1 MMTTMNAAVFSGI
14 KQLDVERIDKP
25 KIKDD
30 EVLVKLKACALC
42 TWEQRVFTGINK
54 VHFPFI
60 GGHEESGI
68 IVDVGPKVDTDLWR
82 VGTRVVVGLLTS
94 CGYCDNC
101 RTGHEGSC
109 TRFSYENH
117 VGGLNIRGMGGLAEY
132 LAVPVTKLFKIG
144 DQLTYEEAALT
155 EPLSCV
161 VHSVDTA
168 KVELGD
174 DVVVIGAG
182 IMGVFH
188 AILARE
194 RGARV
199 IISEPDENRQ
209 KFLKQLGFDDLIN
222 PKTVDPVNTIK
233 TLIEGNGADVVF
245 DTLPISPVAEQ
256 AVSMAAIDGRV
267 ILYSSFHPDT
277 PISISPH
284 TLHRRMT
291 KLMGS
296 ANSDSSD
303 FLKAMK
309 LLNNG
314 TVDVKPLIAGTVP
327 LSEINKG
334 MLWALK
340 PETYRVIV
348 RLNES
353 DDKSI

>member
-1 MMTTMNAAVFSGI
+1 MATMNAAIFNDI
-14 KQLDVERIDKP
+14 EQLDVERINKP
-25 KIKDD
+25 NIKED
-30 EVLVKLKACALC
+30 EVLVEIKACALC
-42 TWEQRVFTGINK
+42 TWEQRVYTGVNK

-60 GGHEESGI
+60 GGHEEAGI
-68 IVDVGPKVDTDLWR
+68 IIDVGKKVDTDLWQI
-82 VGTRVVVGLLTS
+82 GNRVVVGLLTS

-109 TRFSYENH
+109 TQFSYENH

-168 KVELGD
+168 KVELGN

-182 IMGVFH
+182 IMGIFH
-188 AILARE
+188 AMLARE

-199 IISEPDENRQ
+199 IVSEPDGNRQ
-209 KFLKQLGFDDLIN
+209 KFLKQLGFHEIIN
-222 PKTVDPVNTIK
+222 PKHLDPVNAIN
-233 TLIEGNGADVVF
+233 TLTNGKGADVVF

-267 ILYSSFHPDT
+267 ILYSSFHPDM

-296 ANSDSSD
+296 ANSDSGD

-314 TVDVKPLIAGTVP
+314 SVDVKPLIAGTVP
-327 LSEINKG
+327 LSEIDKG
-334 MLWALK
+334 MQWALK

-348 RLNES
+348 ELNRN
-353 DDKSI
+353 DDK